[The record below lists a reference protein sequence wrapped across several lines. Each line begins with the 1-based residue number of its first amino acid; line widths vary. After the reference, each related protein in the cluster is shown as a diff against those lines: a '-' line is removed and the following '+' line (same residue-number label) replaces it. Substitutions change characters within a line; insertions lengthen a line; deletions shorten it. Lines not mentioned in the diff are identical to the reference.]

1 MKVRQMVSVGVL
13 GGLIVAAGAAGA
25 LAAEDGNF
33 SLGTTGVTFTSGYYK
48 FKNGGSNDIDF
59 HYSGYLKDTQ
69 ADGNNVFVH
78 GKVAGYG
85 YGTKMYNN
93 GGSGSVQFKSQYLND
108 PAASRVDTARVQACQ
123 DRGTLISNLCD
134 DQGFSQ

>member
-1 MKVRQMVSVGVL
+1 MQLRR
-13 GGLIVAAGAAGA
+13 IVAVTATSGVI
-25 LAAEDGNF
+25 LAASAVGAFAAVDGNF

-48 FKNGGSNDIDF
+48 FKNGGSDDIDF
-59 HYSGYLKDTQ
+59 YYSGYLKDTQ

-85 YGTKMYNN
+85 YGTKLYNN
-93 GGSGSVQFKSQYLND
+93 GGSGTVQFKSQNLND
-108 PAASRVDTARVQACQ
+108 PAASRVDTARVEACQ
-123 DRGTLISNLCD
+123 DRGTFVSDLCD